1 MPRPTLYL
9 VKGNSM
15 QPALH
20 PGDCLL
26 TTPVRP
32 DNPPARA
39 AIIALA
45 PHARGNERMLKRVIG
60 LPGDHIAFEDGML
73 YINGERYTEPYLRGL
88 PSNPGLQSSTTTL
101 APDEYFVMGDN
112 RPHST
117 DSRHYGPITLP
128 EIEGIARWRIWP
140 PRRWGNLH

>member
-1 MPRPTLYL
+1 MFRPQLYI

-15 QPALH
+15 QPALN

-26 TTPVRP
+26 TTPLRP
-32 DNPPARA
+32 NNPPTRG

-45 PHARGNERMLKRVIG
+45 PHARPGERMLKRIVG
-60 LPGDHIAFEDGML
+60 LPREHIAFEDGML
-73 YINGERYTEPYLRGL
+73 FINGERRVEPYLRGL
-88 PSNPGLQSSTTTL
+88 PSNLGLQPSATTL
-101 APDEYFVMGDN
+101 APHQYFVMGDN

-128 EIEGIARWRIWP
+128 EIEAVALCRIWP
-140 PRRWGNLH
+140 PRRWGNLP

>member
-1 MPRPTLYL
+1 MLRPQLYI

-26 TTPVRP
+26 TTPLRP
-32 DNPPARA
+32 NNPPARA

-45 PHARGNERMLKRVIG
+45 PHARPGERMLKRVVG
-60 LPGDHIAFEDGML
+60 LPREHIAFEDGML
-73 YINGERYTEPYLRGL
+73 FINGKRHLEPYLRGL
-88 PSNPGLQSSTTTL
+88 PSNLGLQPSAATL
-101 APDEYFVMGDN
+101 APNQYFVMGDN

-128 EIEGIARWRIWP
+128 EIEAVALCRIWP
-140 PRRWGNLH
+140 PRRWGSLP